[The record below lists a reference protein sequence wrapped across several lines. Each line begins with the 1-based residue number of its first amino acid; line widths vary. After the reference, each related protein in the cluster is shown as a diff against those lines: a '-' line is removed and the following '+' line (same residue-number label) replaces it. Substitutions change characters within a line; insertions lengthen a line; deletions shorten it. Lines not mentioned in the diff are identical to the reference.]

1 MPTSV
6 TTPDLAGPSGRL
18 SPADLGELLGAF
30 NEVTSRLQ
38 ETHDTLRA
46 EVARLQAQ
54 LHDANEQLRRSE
66 RLAAL
71 GEMAAGIAHEV
82 RNPLGSIRLY
92 AEMLQQDLAD
102 RPAQRDIA
110 RKIGGAVRGLD
121 AVVGD
126 VLTFARPM
134 APRAEEAIATDLFD
148 AALDCCRSEIERT
161 GVVIEREP
169 ADREGIELRCD
180 ASLVRQALVNLIR
193 NALEAIEQR
202 RGDEPGHAGRV
213 WLSAVKRRVR
223 GAGGSG
229 SSGGRQSPMIALS
242 VRDNGPGIPDD
253 VVARIFNP
261 FFTTRAAGTGLG
273 LAIVNRIADAHGGR
287 VGVTNHPQGGAA
299 IELLLPPDQPEVS
312 NA

>member
-1 MPTSV
+1 MPTSAP
-6 TTPDLAGPSGRL
+6 TPELASPPGAAGRL
-18 SPADLGELLGAF
+18 SPSDLGELLGAF

-38 ETHDTLRA
+38 ETHENLRA

-134 APRAEEAIATDLFD
+134 APRAEEATATDLFD

-161 GVVIEREP
+161 GVLIEREP

-180 ASLVRQALVNLIR
+180 PSLVRQALVNLIR
-193 NALEAIEQR
+193 NAMEAIEQR
-202 RGDEPGHAGRV
+202 RADEPGHQGRV
-213 WLSAVKRRVR
+213 RLSAAKRRVR
-223 GAGGSG
+223 SSGGSG
-229 SSGGRQSPMIALS
+229 GRANAMVALS
-242 VRDNGPGIPDD
+242 VRDNGPGIPED
-253 VVARIFNP
+253 VIARIFNP

-287 VGVTNHPQGGAA
+287 VGVTNHPEGGAA

>member
-1 MPTSV
+1 MPISA
-6 TTPDLAGPSGRL
+6 TTPELAGSSGRL

-46 EVARLQAQ
+46 EVARLEAQ

-134 APRAEEAIATDLFD
+134 APRAEEATATDLFD

-180 ASLVRQALVNLIR
+180 PSLVRQALVNLIR

-202 RGDEPGHAGRV
+202 SAEQPGHAGRV
-213 WLSAVKRRVR
+213 WLGAAKRRVR
-223 GAGGSG
+223 SGAGAGG
-229 SSGGRQSPMIALS
+229 RANAMIALS
-242 VRDNGPGIPDD
+242 VRDNGPGIPED

>member
-1 MPTSV
+1 MPPTSAI
-6 TTPDLAGPSGRL
+6 TSELAGPAGRL
-18 SPADLGELLGAF
+18 SPADLTELLGAF

-38 ETHDTLRA
+38 GTHDALRA
-46 EVARLQAQ
+46 EVARLEAQ
-54 LHDANEQLRRSE
+54 LRDANEQLRRTE

-126 VLTFARPM
+126 VLAFARPM
-134 APRAEEAIATDLFD
+134 SPRPEEATARDLFD
-148 AALDCCRSEIERT
+148 AAIDCCRAEIERT
-161 GVVIEREP
+161 GVAIECDAAACE
-169 ADREGIELRCD
+169 AIELRCD

-193 NALEAIEQR
+193 NAMEAIEQR
-202 RGDEPGHAGRV
+202 CAEQPGHEGRV
-213 WLSAVKRRVR
+213 WLGAAKRRVR
-223 GAGGSG
+223 SPGGSG
-229 SSGGRQSPMIALS
+229 GRFHAMIALS
-242 VRDNGPGIPDD
+242 VRDNGPGIPED

-287 VGVTNHPQGGAA
+287 VGVTNHPGGGAV
-299 IELLLPPDQPEVS
+299 IELLLPPDQPEEP